1 MSIMKQIFSNIK
13 VLLFIGIIST
23 TITSCQDFMSTDS
36 GLMTLAD
43 GTKITSANDSV
54 YSILGILHQVQKI
67 SDKYVLIGELRADLM
82 DITPTSESDL
92 RDLSQFKVDPSTSQ
106 FADAKEFYAIINN
119 CNYFIQRVDTNIIV
133 KANKPF
139 VKELAVVKTIRAWA
153 YMQLTLNYGKAIYF
167 KKPILTVQDSKENF
181 PELGPEQMMDSLIA
195 DMNTVNSMDFTSL
208 PKYGAINGVDSRF
221 LYIDAK
227 FLMGD
232 LYLWKAS
239 FTKSIADYEQAAT
252 YYAKLIEERYYVNSA
267 YTAVTWYNDLFKWYS
282 DSWLSSLYSGSEL
295 ISIAQLAVNE
305 YEGTTCQIALLCDAN
320 KLTAS
325 KPMDD
330 LSAAQTYC
338 LYDEKSKSSKYYPGD
353 LRIKSALRNDIDDN
367 RNITKFRLLNINFY
381 RKTLLYLRFAEAINR
396 AGKPSLAFAVL
407 KYGLNSATLKDKT
420 KVAPGEISDNKDY
433 VNIFLESYFDSNVG
447 IHNRGCGNSTYNVS
461 YIIPNYTRYSPT
473 VVTDKDGVTLIGV
486 DGNDSIASLPT
497 TLPDLLIQAKADSTL
512 FVENAICDELGLE
525 TSFEGNRFQD
535 LMRFSNHRN
544 DPEFLA
550 RKVAAKHS
558 NYDVMFLKLKD
569 MNNWYLPTKK

>member
-1 MSIMKQIFSNIK
+1 
-13 VLLFIGIIST
+13 
-23 TITSCQDFMSTDS
+23 MSTDS

-43 GTKITSANDSV
+43 GAKITSANDSV
-54 YSILGILHQVQKI
+54 YSMLGILHQVQKI

-92 RDLSQFKVDPSTSQ
+92 RDLSQFNVNPSTSQ

-119 CNYFIQRVDTNIIV
+119 CNFFIQRVDTNIIV
-133 KANKPF
+133 KTNKPF
-139 VKELAVVKTIRAWA
+139 VNELAVVKTIRAWT

-195 DMNTVNSMDFTSL
+195 DMNTINPMAPNSL
-208 PKYGAINGVDSRF
+208 PDYGAINGVSFQF
-221 LYIDAK
+221 LCIDAK

-252 YYAKLIEERYYVNSA
+252 YYAKLIEERYCVNSA
-267 YTAVTWYNDLFKWYS
+267 YVGVTWYNDLFTMYT

-295 ISIAQLAVNE
+295 ISIAQLAVND

-353 LRIKSALRNDIDDN
+353 LRIKSALKKDIDDN
-367 RNITKFRLLNINFY
+367 RNITKFQNLNIDFY

-407 KYGLNSATLKDKT
+407 KYGLSSATLT
-420 KVAPGEISDNKDY
+420 KNTMVAHGEISDNKDY
-433 VNIFLESYFDSNVG
+433 VNIFLESYFDLNVG

-473 VVTDKDGVTLIGV
+473 VVTDKNGVTLIGIN
-486 DGNDSIASLPT
+486 GKDSIASLPT
-497 TLPDLLIQAKADSTL
+497 TLPDLLTQAKADSTL

-544 DPEFLA
+544 NPEFLA
-550 RKVAAKHS
+550 KKVAAKHS
-558 NYDVMFLKLKD
+558 DYDAMFLKLKD

>member
-92 RDLSQFKVDPSTSQ
+92 RDLSEFKVDPSTSQ

-139 VKELAVVKTIRAWA
+139 VKELAVVKTIRAWT

-195 DMNTVNSMDFTSL
+195 DMNTVNPMSPTSL
-208 PKYGAINGVDSRF
+208 PDYGAINGVDIQS
-221 LYIDAK
+221 LCIDAK

-282 DSWLSSLYSGSEL
+282 DSWLSSIYSGSEL
-295 ISIAQLAVNE
+295 ISIAQLAVND

-381 RKTLLYLRFAEAINR
+381 RKTLLYLRFAEAVNR

-407 KYGLNSATLKDKT
+407 KYGLSSATLT
-420 KVAPGEISDNKDY
+420 KNTMVAHGEISDNKDY

-473 VVTDKDGVTLIGV
+473 IVTDKDGVTLIGV